1 MGQENIRRL
10 LVSLASSLIVL
21 VLVPGSDCSTR
32 LADFYEPGRDSCPF
46 MSNARFKCNSTFK
59 FASFDGSC
67 NNLARPWTGM
77 IGSPYKRYFA
87 SRYYDNSSM
96 PRMFSSAQYGESG
109 LLLPNARHI
118 SRTLSDDHSKFS
130 SSHTHILAIFG
141 QFIAHVFQISLFI

>member
-1 MGQENIRRL
+1 MRQKNIHRL
-10 LVSLASSLIVL
+10 LNTSASLIVL
-21 VLVPGSDCSTR
+21 VLVLVPRIDSSTR
-32 LADFYEPGRDSCPF
+32 PDFYEPGRDSCPF

-77 IGSPYKRYFA
+77 IGSPYKRYFP

-130 SSHTHILAIFG
+130 SSHSHILAIFG
-141 QFIAHVFQISLFI
+141 QFIAHVLISHYS